1 VVEDYLLQNVD
12 AELRQFGYQLEQTA
26 SAGRPAKN
34 FQEER
39 TKLKKRLSRLKD
51 LYVDAIIDLELYRKD
66 YEALTAQLDALTI
79 EEHSV
84 PAAVPTADRLL
95 SIFYQGWQSAYQ
107 ELGRTDKQAFWR
119 SALDKILV
127 HPTRQI
133 TILFRP

>member
-1 VVEDYLLQNVD
+1 MTGV
-12 AELRQFGYQLEQTA
+12 QTCA
-26 SAGRPAKN
+26 LPI
-34 FQEER
+34 
-39 TKLKKRLSRLKD
+39 
-51 LYVDAIIDLELYRKD
+51 YLELYRKD

-79 EEHSV
+79 EERSV